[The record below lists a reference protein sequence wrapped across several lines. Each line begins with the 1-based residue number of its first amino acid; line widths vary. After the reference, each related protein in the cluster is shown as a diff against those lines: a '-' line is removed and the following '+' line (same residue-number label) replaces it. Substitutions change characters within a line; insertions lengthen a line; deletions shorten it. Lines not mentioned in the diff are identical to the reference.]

1 MKSICLGTIGIVD
14 LDMNLY
20 IQLQPKDSNFIKPYK
35 NIVIQYEEEQL
46 TIPVEQLFKKLK
58 ELFKENKDE

>member
-1 MKSICLGTIGIVD
+1 MNKMYLGANNVFNE
-14 LDMNLY
+14 NLY
-20 IQLQPKDSNFIKPYK
+20 IQLHTENSCFVKTYK
-35 NIVIQYEEEQL
+35 NIVIQYDEERL